1 MVSDYVMIHKQYENN
16 LNILKKV
23 YKMNFNN
30 YLIESTILYESII
43 QYNTILE
50 AVAEIA
56 EIPPSW
62 AVEFTKF
69 ENGKGEFSKTI
80 VKETVAIA
88 NKVSYE
94 RVIKDTFNDQQVQGL
109 IIMNKDVPLFALIKN
124 PKNTSS
130 VKLMAIDPNPAKKLH
145 RPGWTTYTAH
155 DAKYYTVHD
164 KYSNKDITKT
174 NAVKALEELLILFVS
189 NFVKGSNDDIDINDA
204 LHEIPISIKTIEI
217 ETDEEQANNTRN
229 TNSGGR
235 SSSDSS
241 THSNKAIQ
249 IFSDKYLE
257 KLIKDIYKL
266 IPDIEKAEKLS
277 QDSID
282 GDLTKVKVTDI
293 TDKLKKLNIELENF
307 GVEYNNKKNANAS
320 ATTPDP
326 DWEEKFANEHVAAIQ
341 RTTTA

>member
-1 MVSDYVMIHKQYENN
+1 
-16 LNILKKV
+16 
-23 YKMNFNN
+23 MNFNN
-30 YLIESTILYESII
+30 YLIESTILYESIAW
-43 QYNTILE
+43 YNTISE

-62 AVEFTKF
+62 VVEFTKF

-88 NKVSYE
+88 NKVAYE
-94 RVIKDTFNDQQVQGL
+94 RVIKDTFNDQVQGL
-109 IIMNKDVPLFALIKN
+109 VVMNKDIPLFALIKN
-124 PKNTSS
+124 PKNTSV
-130 VKLMAIDPNPAKKLH
+130 VKLMAIDPSPAKKLH

-155 DAKYYTVHD
+155 DAKYYNVHD
-164 KYSNKDITKT
+164 KYSNKDITKS

-217 ETDEEQANNTRN
+217 ETDEEHANNTRSA
-229 TNSGGR
+229 NSGGR
-235 SSSDSS
+235 SSDNTS

-257 KLIKDIYKL
+257 KLVKDIYKL

-282 GDLTKVKVTDI
+282 GNLTKVKVTEI

-307 GVEYNNKKNANAS
+307 GVEYNNKKTANA
-320 ATTPDP
+320 ALANPDP
-326 DWEEKFANEHVAAIQ
+326 DWEEKFANDHVAAIQ
-341 RTTTA
+341 RTTSA